1 MLQSIPM
8 RNVLIGFFVAGLI
21 IVGGWYYTQMKPS
34 FTLELDSRDVI
45 STWDFQG
52 SHKDG
57 GEFEAR
63 VTKEMEKLTAA
74 LEDDAIEPTD
84 YSIYVS
90 MAGQYTLLGDG
101 KNTLK
106 YLEKALAIDSV
117 TTSLA
122 WHNVGVLM
130 ERLGAIHT
138 ARTAYSRAVEAQL
151 QIDAYHVARFRFL
164 IKHFSEDKET
174 IDGVLNEA
182 ATEFG
187 EDDLFVMNARA
198 EWFEMQE
205 KWQDAI
211 GVWEKILVN
220 APAEIKPD
228 IRAKISKLQTAA
240 KNTKSEESLREGQ

>member
-1 MLQSIPM
+1 M
-8 RNVLIGFFVAGLI
+8 RNIIFAIVAALI
-21 IVGGWYYTQMKPS
+21 IAGGGWYYAQMSPS
-34 FTLELDSRDVI
+34 FTLEIDSRDTI
-45 STWDFQG
+45 TNWDFQG

-63 VTKEMEKLTAA
+63 VTKEMEKLQAA
-74 LEDDAIEPTD
+74 LEDDATEPTD

-101 KNTLK
+101 KSTLK

-117 TTSLA
+117 KTGLA

-138 ARTAYSRAVEAQL
+138 ARTAYARAVEAQS
-151 QIDAYHVARFRFL
+151 QIDAYHIARFSFL
-164 IKHFSEDKET
+164 IKHFSEDKEAV
-174 IDGVLNEA
+174 DAALNEA
-182 ATEFG
+182 AVEFG

-205 KWQDAI
+205 EWQEAI
-211 GVWEKILVN
+211 GAWEKILAG
-220 APAEIKPD
+220 APEEIKAG
-228 IRAKISKLQTAA
+228 IREKIRKLRDGIQKSKDDEAA
-240 KNTKSEESLREGQ
+240 HEGQ